1 MAEEA
6 CVELHQYSYIIQRFI
21 ITLFFL
27 PPTVPNLVP
36 NSKRQ
41 NNSVPPSSLYTK
53 ASYPLFPSNRP
64 ANTHPRGHT
73 PISQNGSIAPVYI
86 LFWKFEKS
94 RVVKAFPVIELFI
107 AIHTLP
113 FWIINTDYASSEG

>member
-1 MAEEA
+1 MVV
-6 CVELHQYSYIIQRFI
+6 CI
-21 ITLFFL
+21 ITPGVKYAWSRGPCFL
-27 PPTVPNLVP
+27 VTA
-36 NSKRQ
+36 Q
-41 NNSVPPSSLYTK
+41 
-53 ASYPLFPSNRP
+53 P
-64 ANTHPRGHT
+64 APHPRGHT
-73 PISQNGSIAPVYI
+73 PISQDGSIAPLYI